1 MSSEGF
7 NNGVRLK
14 PRRFYGEPVGFGLL
28 WKVLMDRI
36 FPLERHVDTTGI
48 QKVTIFGRAVF
59 IEIIK
64 LK

>member
-1 MSSEGF
+1 
-7 NNGVRLK
+7 
-14 PRRFYGEPVGFGLL
+14 
-28 WKVLMDRI
+28 MDRI